1 MRSARALIALVTTG
15 ILLPAI
21 AAAQSSAP
29 TTLQALA
36 RSAATILNDGA
47 ILLITASVAVYFYSI
62 AGDIYKISQGE
73 ADGGDLKKTLLW
85 GILIIFA
92 MVSIWGIIQILQF
105 SLFGGPPPSA
115 SSNGVIIYQN

>member
-1 MRSARALIALVTTG
+1 MFAGGVTIVHADNPSQGPYSA
-15 ILLPAI
+15 P
-21 AAAQSSAP
+21 AP

-47 ILLITASVAVYFYSI
+47 VLLITASVAVYFYSI

-85 GILIIFA
+85 GMIVIFA

-115 SSNGVIIYQN
+115 TNGVIIY